1 MGPIFAIYAKDLRSI
16 FRNSAAAIVIV
27 GLAFL
32 PSLYAWFNIEASWDP
47 YGQTSSLA
55 IAVVNN
61 DEGAVLHG
69 TPIKVGDE
77 IIASLKENKKIGW
90 VFVEGNKAIEGVK
103 HGDYYAS
110 ITIPPDFSAKMATV
124 LSNNLQQAELDY
136 AVNEKIN
143 AVSPKIAQK
152 GASGIIEQVRASF
165 VKTANETIFRI
176 FNQIGIE
183 LEENKPAIEQVR
195 STVFKLESLFPQIN
209 DAVALAVTD
218 IEKSKKIVATV
229 QTELPKAA
237 QLAKDGEA
245 FAKQLGTFFDQSKSA
260 LDTAGPLIKQDLQ
273 LLLQTANS
281 VEELVGIL
289 QDTNIDP
296 EVVKKSLE
304 LAEQRLTSS
313 IIVIDGML
321 NLLDRLNDLAPSKVL
336 VSTIDRLKQVNTR
349 FQQQLTI
356 VKQIRSVVEKGEKP
370 AQTLIDRLG
379 TLSKETSSFLTD
391 VLGRYDSEIL
401 PHIKQAADKAKKSA
415 ATAESVLAEANKI
428 IPSAASIVSDA
439 AKGLELG
446 GKEMANIQKNLPA
459 AEQKIKGL
467 AQRIRDLEKEGNLN
481 ELVDLLKNDAER
493 EGAFFA
499 EPVILKENRLFPI
512 PNYGSAMSPFF
523 TTLSLWV
530 GALLLV
536 SLLSVDVHSTAETAY
551 RSYHV
556 YFGRYLTFLTIAIV
570 QSLLVT
576 IGDIWLLKAFVA
588 DKIWFVLFGIILSAV
603 FMLIVY
609 TLVSVFGNVG
619 KAMAIVLLV
628 LQLAGSGGTFPIQVT
643 PPFFQAIHP
652 FLPFTYAISM
662 MREAVGGILWDIVAR
677 DLIALALFAGA
688 ALLIGLALKKWI
700 NRYSTKMLEKAK
712 QSGLIH

>member
-1 MGPIFAIYAKDLRSI
+1 MGQIFAIYAKDLRGI
-16 FRNSAAAIVIV
+16 FRNSAAAVIII

-32 PSLYAWFNIEASWDP
+32 PSLYAWFNIKASWDP

-61 DEGAVLHG
+61 DEGSVLRD
-69 TPIKVGDE
+69 TPIHAGDQ

-90 VFVEGNKAIEGVK
+90 VFVEEKKAMEGVK

-110 ITIPPDFSAKMATV
+110 ITIPADFSADLATV
-124 LSNNLQQAELDY
+124 LTDNPQQADLDY

-152 GASGIIEQVRASF
+152 GASGIIEEVRASF

-176 FNQIGIE
+176 FNQIGVE
-183 LEENKPAIEQVR
+183 LEENQPAIEQVR
-195 STVFKLESLFPQIN
+195 DTVFKLESLIPKIN
-209 DAVALAVTD
+209 EAVSLAAVD
-218 IEKSKKIVATV
+218 IEKSKKIVSAV

-245 FAKQLGTFFDQSKSA
+245 FTKQLGLFFRKSTSA
-260 LDTAGPLIKQDLQ
+260 LDTVGPLIKQDLQ
-273 LLLQTANS
+273 LLLETAHAM
-281 VEELVGIL
+281 EELAAVL
-289 QDTNIDP
+289 QDSSIDP
-296 EVVKKSLE
+296 AVVQTTLE
-304 LAEQRLTSS
+304 LAEKRLTSAAA
-313 IIVIDGML
+313 VTGGMIS
-321 NLLDRLNDLAPSKVL
+321 LLERLNDLTDHKPLASA
-336 VSTIDRLKQVNTR
+336 IERLQQVNSQ
-349 FQQQLTI
+349 FQQQLT
-356 VKQIRSVVEKGEKP
+356 VVQQIRSSIRNGEKP
-370 AQTLIDRLG
+370 AQTLIDRLSA
-379 TLSKETSSFLTD
+379 LSKEAAVILTE
-391 VLGRYDSEIL
+391 VLSRYDSEIL
-401 PHIKQAADKAKKSA
+401 PGIMQAADKAKQA
-415 ATAESVLAEANKI
+415 ASKAESVMAEANKA
-428 IPSAASIVSDA
+428 IPSVVKIVNDA

-446 GKEMANIQKNLPA
+446 GQELAKMQVRLPA
-459 AEQKIKGL
+459 AEQKIKDF
-467 AQRIRDLEKEGNLN
+467 AQQIRKLEKEGNLD

-499 EPVILKENRLFPI
+499 EPVVLKENRLFPI

-536 SLLSVDVHSTAETAY
+536 SLLTVDVHHAEHAY
-551 RSYHV
+551 RSYHI
-556 YFGRYLTFLTIAIV
+556 YLGRYLTFLTIAIV

-576 IGDIWLLKAFVA
+576 LGDIWLLKAYVA
-588 DKIWFVLFGIILSAV
+588 DPLWFVLFGVILSAV

-609 TLVSVFGNVG
+609 TLVSIFGNVG

-677 DLIALALFAGA
+677 DLIALAVFAGA
-688 ALLIGLALKKWI
+688 ALLLGLALKKWI
-700 NRYSTKMLEKAK
+700 NRYSAKMLEKAK
-712 QSGLIH
+712 QSGIIH

>member
-1 MGPIFAIYAKDLRSI
+1 MGHIFAIYVKDLRGI
-16 FRNSAAAIVIV
+16 FRNFAAAIIII

-32 PSLYAWFNIEASWDP
+32 PSLYAWFNIKASWDP
-47 YGQTSSLA
+47 YGRTSSLA

-61 DEGAVLHG
+61 DEGAMLRDI
-69 TPIKVGDE
+69 PIHAGDE

-90 VFVEGNKAIEGVK
+90 VFVEEKEAINGVK

-110 ITIPPDFSAKMATV
+110 ITIPPDFSANMATV

-143 AVSPKIAQK
+143 AVSPKIAEK

-176 FNQIGIE
+176 FTQIGLE
-183 LEENKPAIEQVR
+183 LEENQPAIELLR
-195 STVFKLESLFPQIN
+195 NTIFKLESLIPKIN
-209 DAVALAVTD
+209 DAVALAAKD
-218 IEKSKKIVATV
+218 IEQSQKIVSTV

-245 FAKQLGTFFDQSKSA
+245 FTKQLGLFFDHSTSA
-260 LDTAGPLIKQDLQ
+260 LDTAGPFIERDLQ
-273 LLLQTANS
+273 LLLDTAHAT
-281 VEELVGIL
+281 EELTGIL
-289 QDTNIDP
+289 QDSSIDP
-296 EVVKKSLE
+296 AVVQATLV
-304 LAEQRLTSS
+304 LAEKRLTSAVS
-313 IIVIDGML
+313 VTGGMTH
-321 NLLDRLNDLAPSKVL
+321 LLERLNDLTRGKPLMSVIGDL
-336 VSTIDRLKQVNTR
+336 QQVNSR
-349 FQQQLTI
+349 FQQQLTL
-356 VKQIRSVVEKGEKP
+356 VQQIQVVIEKGEKP
-370 AQTLIDRLG
+370 AQTLIDRLSG
-379 TLSKETSSFLTD
+379 LSNKAAAALTD
-391 VLGRYDSEIL
+391 VMGRYDSEIL
-401 PHIKQAADKAKKSA
+401 PGIKQAADRAKQ
-415 ATAESVLAEANKI
+415 TASKTEAVLAEASKSF
-428 IPSAASIVSDA
+428 PSIANIVGDA

-446 GKEMANIQKNLPA
+446 GRELAKIQANLPA
-459 AEQKIKGL
+459 AEQKIKDF
-467 AQRIRDLEKEGNLN
+467 AKQIRELEKEGNLD
-481 ELVDLLKNDAER
+481 ELIDLLKHDAER

-499 EPVILKENRLFPI
+499 EPVVLKENRLFPI

-536 SLLSVDVHSTAETAY
+536 SLLTVDVHQAEHVY
-551 RSYHV
+551 RSYHI
-556 YFGRYLTFLTIAIV
+556 YLGRYLTFLTIAIM

-576 IGDIWLLKAFVA
+576 LGDIWLLKTYVA
-588 DKIWFVLFGIILSAV
+588 DPLWFVLFGILLSTV

-609 TLVSVFGNVG
+609 TLVSIFGNVG

-677 DLIALALFAGA
+677 DVMVLAAFAGG
-688 ALLIGLALKKWI
+688 ALVLGLVLKKWI
-700 NRYSTKMLEKAK
+700 NRYSVKMLEKAK
-712 QSGLIH
+712 QSGIIH